1 MILATLNFLL
11 NLAPIVAVLLAQAET
26 LQANAPMLYTYGP
39 LGVFC
44 GWFMLRGEALI
55 KEVRG
60 YGHRIDG
67 LRLALLAQAAASDT
81 AGPGLR
87 RMCEE
92 EIARINAK
100 GQK

>member
-1 MILATLNFLL
+1 MILSTINFLV
-11 NLAPIVAVLLAQAET
+11 NVSPLAAIIIAQVEGVAAQSPA
-26 LQANAPMLYTYGP
+26 LYAYGP
-39 LGVFC
+39 LGIMC

-60 YGHRIDG
+60 YGHKIDG
-67 LRLALLAQAAASDT
+67 LRLALLAQAATSDG
-81 AGPGLR
+81 AGAGLR

-100 GQK
+100 GEK